1 MNKLLFLGGLLLSG
15 LSVQAQATQGSES
28 GGATKELYQRIAHL
42 DTEMFA
48 AFNTHDILKLMGYFT
63 PDLEFYHDKGGLA
76 GFAQTQQGFTQI
88 SKQSPDIHRELVPGS
103 LEVYPIPGYGAI
115 EVGEHRFC
123 HREKGKLDC
132 GTFKFT
138 MLWQQKDGAWRVTRV
153 VSYGH

>member
-1 MNKLLFLGGLLLSG
+1 MKNLLLAALLLPAG
-15 LSVQAQATQGSES
+15 VAGAQTTAPTPP
-28 GGATKELYQRIAHL
+28 ADELRQRIARL

-48 AFNTHDILKLMGYFT
+48 AFNAHDVPKLMGYFA

-76 GFAQTQQGFTQI
+76 GYAQTQQGFTQM

-115 EVGEHRFC
+115 EVGAHRFC
-123 HREKGKLDC
+123 HTENGKADC
-132 GTFKFT
+132 GTFQFT
-138 MLWQQKDGAWRVTRV
+138 MLWQQKDGAWRVARV